1 LVITYIKWVIRRAK
15 NKLKQKKMTTTKN
28 NNGTITISD
37 IVNNQY
43 IKQTYIG
50 YSIKEA
56 KKRFK
61 KFVSVNTI

>member
-1 LVITYIKWVIRRAK
+1 
-15 NKLKQKKMTTTKN
+15 MTTTKN

-61 KFVSVNTI
+61 KFVSLSII

>member
-1 LVITYIKWVIRRAK
+1 
-15 NKLKQKKMTTTKN
+15 MTTKN

-50 YSIKEA
+50 YSVKEA

-61 KFVSVNTI
+61 KFCSLSVI